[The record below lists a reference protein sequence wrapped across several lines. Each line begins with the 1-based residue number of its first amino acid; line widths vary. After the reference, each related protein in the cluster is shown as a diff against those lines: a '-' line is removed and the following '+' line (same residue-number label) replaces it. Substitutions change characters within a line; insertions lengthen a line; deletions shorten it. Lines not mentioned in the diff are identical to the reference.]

1 VLDASN
7 SMTPTFSRGRFW
19 ILALSTVGLLCTAS
33 GQAASIQDI
42 DVGGLKLGLTVSEVH
57 TILEAKGL
65 PQSKEYKMYL
75 TFRDDGNAGNS
86 ARLPNSDFVSE
97 ITAGTIIRNAGED
110 HEEFNIHF
118 SPNPGEERVVGI
130 VHTVTYSPR
139 NAIRLVD
146 FENTIAQ
153 KYAEFRR
160 STDNDLPAARS
171 WMLGLH
177 GLEELPPASP
187 CSVYSST
194 GGRAM
199 VALPVDRQ
207 PDGNLVLTLAL
218 SGTGFASRPWK
229 TARCGP
235 VELEVSGVTVQNQHA
250 PLQARTI
257 THYTVSIFSSSLA
270 DEGFAAAA
278 KLTKAASEASDRAA
292 SERASRRP
300 SAQP

>member
-1 VLDASN
+1 
-7 SMTPTFSRGRFW
+7 MTVNEVYT
-19 ILALSTVGLLCTAS
+19 AL
-33 GQAASIQDI
+33 
-42 DVGGLKLGLTVSEVH
+42 K
-57 TILEAKGL
+57 AKGL
-65 PQSKEYKMYL
+65 PQSKEYKMFL
-75 TFRDDGNAGNS
+75 TFRDDSGAS
-86 ARLPNSDFVSE
+86 HFARLPNSDFVSE
-97 ITAGTIIRNAGED
+97 ITAGTNAGED

-118 SPNPGEERVVGI
+118 SPIPGEERVVGI

-160 STDNDLPAARS
+160 STDNYPPATHS

-187 CSVYSST
+187 CSVYNST
-194 GGRAM
+194 GGRAT

-218 SGTGFASRPWK
+218 SGTGFASRPWEM
-229 TARCGP
+229 AHCGP
-235 VELEVSGVTVQNQHA
+235 VALDVSGVSVQNQNA

-257 THYTVSIFSSSLA
+257 THYTVSVFSSNLA
-270 DEGFAAAA
+270 NEGFAAAA
-278 KLTKAASEASDRAA
+278 KLSKAASEASDRTV
-292 SERASRRP
+292 SERASHQP